1 MKSVYIALLLSVA
14 SWCLAARPLPPGAQQ
29 EVEHLIEYLEQSG
42 CRFNRNGT
50 WYPAGDAKQHLNKKY
65 AYLIRKDM
73 LTTTESFIELAA
85 SRSSV
90 SGKPYLVQC
99 GASAPQPSGDWFREE
114 LQRWRQSKS

>member
-1 MKSVYIALLLSVA
+1 MKLISILLLSLP
-14 SWCLAARPLPPGAQQ
+14 SLCLAAKPLPPAAQQ
-29 EVEHLIEYLEQSG
+29 EVEHLIGHLEQSG

-50 WYPAGDAKQHLNKKY
+50 WYSARDAKQHLNKKY

-85 SRSSV
+85 SQSSV

-99 GASAPQPSGDWFREE
+99 GERVPQASGDWFREE
-114 LQRWRQSKS
+114 LQRIRGSKP